1 MGCSRVPFDPEPGME
16 DTNEISWGMSRCSLI
31 GWMLCILLL
40 GCGGLTREYVYR
52 PVAPVDSETGVPY
65 GREGDFDWWDL
76 ELDAG
81 EIMLLPVRIS
91 GKTTWVFGPF
101 IAFPV
106 FLFEEEVPNQGALA
120 IRVIVRVP
128 PGDVIRF
135 DTRQFTVELEDGRSL
150 LPTRTVWGAR
160 TEDARAEPAGL
171 VRLSG
176 VNWSRDLEYDVLVS
190 DLSPF
195 ALRLG
200 PLTVNGKTTHP
211 PLIRFVRDK
220 RYRGN

>member
-1 MGCSRVPFDPEPGME
+1 
-16 DTNEISWGMSRCSLI
+16 
-31 GWMLCILLL
+31 MLCILLL

-106 FLFEEEVPNQGALA
+106 FLFEEEV
-120 IRVIVRVP
+120 
-128 PGDVIRF
+128 
-135 DTRQFTVELEDGRSL
+135 
-150 LPTRTVWGAR
+150 RTVWGAR